1 LTFSACWKD
10 PNVGAACNA
19 FPLNWSNTPL
29 TFDTS
34 TKTFSGNA
42 KDGIDSRDAAVRY
55 EVVVTI
61 TDGIMAPVSQNFYLR
76 VDNLPKLG
84 STTLP
89 DRAAKEG
96 HPLTIKFPLST
107 FIDDDLG
114 DTSAALTVVATK
126 INGDALP
133 TWISALSIV
142 GTDYVMTGTPGFT
155 DKDFTVLLTVT
166 DLAASGAGIF
176 TTSFNIGIGHNI
188 SPEFRE
194 QLPDVYKQIGE
205 PLLITISTTVCVDDD
220 GDVLSFQIMLANGA
234 APPSWMTV
242 SGVNNNIISGTPQ
255 DGDLGDFE
263 LALRCVDEVLAF
275 DEQYFHV
282 IVNSP
287 PVVNEQVPNQ

>member
-1 LTFSACWKD
+1 LS
-10 PNVGAACNA
+10 
-19 FPLNWSNTPL
+19 
-29 TFDTS
+29 
-34 TKTFSGNA
+34 
-42 KDGIDSRDAAVRY
+42 
-55 EVVVTI
+55 
-61 TDGIMAPVSQNFYLR
+61 
-76 VDNLPKLG
+76 
-84 STTLP
+84 
-89 DRAAKEG
+89 
-96 HPLTIKFPLST
+96 IKFPLST
-107 FIDDDLG
+107 FIDDDAS

-126 INGDALP
+126 INGDSLP
-133 TWISALSIV
+133 TWLPNISIS
-142 GTDYVMTGTPGFT
+142 GSDYVMAGTPGFT

-166 DLAASGAGIF
+166 DLAASGSGKF

-287 PVVNEQVPNQ
+287 PVVNEQVPNQQAPAAGGAYNFEISEKTFIDQDNKQLRWTVTLQDGSALPAWLVFDEYSHTIKAAEVPASAAGQTFTFKITATDEFDQAQSQTFTTTFLA